1 MNNFNQ
7 KNIRYKFEHNVT
19 LPAQTAADVEI
30 CENQAVYTGINSNF
44 NTLLNNDLFIYN
56 TISNNIDYTNHA
68 LEMYD
73 PTTLIP
79 EDVPD
84 GTKYLSVE
92 VPADRE
98 ILSNSRLIILT
109 KETTVQDLSC
119 INDTIKSAKKLIIF
133 GNDYVLAQ
141 GKLYSYNYAETI
153 ELDSISAM
161 GKSLDITT
169 LELTIGSSLSD
180 NIIIPN
186 DFTSVDIDNLTNIIN
201 ITHYQDNIN
210 NIYAIT
216 TPSVIYLVQQYQNN
230 LSIFNKFEINLPV
243 NTELK
248 TSLVYYSED
257 SKKYDVDPN
266 AYYYIVYNTTD
277 TQNGLNIL
285 ILDSLAS
292 TVVKFTE
299 KLYVRNTYDVL
310 GVHYIFNDDK
320 NPSTLFIQG
329 TDNKIY
335 QYDIVNDFGKPE
347 FITTLQNV
355 THIDN
360 MINYIVYNND
370 YYLVTPDAL
379 YQLKINNNQPTII
392 SVFSGYDIKF
402 ITFKGNDYI
411 IGNYVN
417 ATHNPVINYKSLNI
431 NSDILS
437 IKLSCTVPTG
447 TSFHKIEITDNSI
460 FLLNNQIS
468 GAYYALMNDSIASL
482 SDLSNILTLKGIN
495 KTSEYSIEV
504 LSNNIKFLET
514 NGTNI
519 WLSTTVDSNL
529 PISDWSNHT
538 AYFNTISEKLYAE
551 ISGKTPQ
558 IIKTNVPTSAN
569 TITHQLDYNILTQIA
584 SQQFGTVPYNL
595 KNIYNDHYYTTDNNT
610 SFGIFQSYYSGETG
624 LTPSVTTKFVRWTY
638 ENNEVRLSNIQT
650 QNHLDDF
657 LNPHLSS
664 KSIEKIRMYDNTY
677 YICHSTDGFLTLPT
691 IDVPSDP
698 LSAEKITTFKNLS
711 AFKIYNCNVLDY
723 VRLSTELPLTIGIG
737 EDQTNI
743 DVNYTLHTFLISSEL
758 NPNNLYSI
766 LERSYYSNTE
776 SSDIHEFYTIYGEL
790 TNSQTNIIDALSN
803 LNNIIPTLSKLP
815 EITYPVLSDCITDQT
830 HDIEYYLSTELSQYL
845 DDPINNLSG
854 ILNTYLSDLSAYLSD
869 FVPEIEKPTQN
880 PQPFIDLNLNN
891 KLYLSSNLIFENN
904 PINAISGNNIDLI
917 TVFNNTHNLFL
928 TRKLS
933 DEQINFDSYQLSVIN
948 DKNSVLYTNL
958 TSNIL
963 FKNDTLLSLLNN
975 QSINNTYYSND
986 VFYAF
991 TSPSEWVLAIYKNG
1005 EQFISTKPFTALNAQ
1020 HSDIYTMCDRTNVDL
1035 PTIILG
1041 DSGGTDGAKS
1051 HIILKTFDAGKS
1063 LVNYISSLN
1072 GSTINVNKLPEYN
1085 EVKLTNINKL
1095 FIGDSK
1101 PLSCG
1106 YMYNL
1111 EYYIQP
1117 SADMTNFVQFMAVQ
1131 LNNSSSTLPLNQ
1143 LYYYNSKWMSSDI
1156 YSDYFVNLDAN
1167 DNKISSL
1174 PTGYKNLNII
1184 YCTSF
1189 KESDIGDEYG
1199 MYYNIICNTNKSE
1212 TLSAFTT
1219 YYNLSV
1225 NDVNL
1230 SNLFVKPQV
1239 FNGYP
1244 QKINAITFEKEP
1256 NNPLNEIGLFIIN
1269 NQTYIGDSILC
1280 ANTEMSNIVN
1290 FNVNDISTV
1299 FVTQDDVW
1307 HINHI
1312 LENPNNHELTK
1323 NDILNSE
1330 VPSTFQLSVLDIE
1343 ITTSDLNY
1351 LTSNSITSSFI
1362 NANYINENEAV
1373 FEIRITDNINEVRKI
1388 VTYINGNTTVIDSQN
1403 TTITADINYDRI
1415 KIHTLDDNSRVINI
1429 IGYNN
1434 VLSAVYNSNLSNTNI
1449 TIKQS
1454 QLNGHYYNTNI
1465 INDSNKLI
1473 FLNNAGNID
1482 VVSIDEELPE
1492 LYTSVLKQLPI
1503 ISVANNQPYILN
1515 KFNLDI
1521 DSPTINSHYNYIIN
1535 TSNGADYYLLDT
1547 DLSQP
1552 SPVATLN
1559 WIEYN
1564 DSNSS
1569 SRQATINIVPT
1580 QTKTIQDFPI
1590 KAFIKVKG
1598 AIFIGISDQSDTN
1611 NNGIYVVTDYQ
1622 LSSNFITCQKIY
1634 LYNDT
1639 NKTKQSYNPNVY
1651 DLAYNVHQDIL
1662 YVRNGY
1668 NSIDVLDLESLQFDL
1683 NNVNDICHLN
1693 KNKNSTDHNYLICS
1707 GILNAFTVTNIP
1719 EQYRFMNTGHN
1730 DYIELYI
1737 KNEYNKLYAT
1747 RETTG
1752 KHIVT
1757 FVQVETPYLSSE
1769 TDLLNVENQLTNIS
1783 HIFELGTNK
1792 YLASYD
1798 SISTHLFKL
1807 NDNNISYANSLEG
1820 NFIPIK
1826 EITNKSGFI
1835 KQSYETIYL
1844 NKEVTE
1850 LSDIRLSATYN
1861 IEDSK
1866 TIIDIE
1872 DSFVSKILSGNYYRD
1887 VKSLY
1892 NVFNV
1897 PFFNIFW
1904 FCLNSESLSIQNPPY
1919 IESFTSYTYGELTNT
1934 LQYNSI
1940 FTIPVSCTYINAF
1953 YNNDKIES
1961 INYIAPTEPNII
1973 QYTPALNNIS
1983 YETTKLINYFDLNLT
1998 GDATVIQDSLLTSDY
2013 STIRSL
2019 SDTYRNYYKD
2029 IQLSAIISG
2038 IVTQDWQD
2046 SQIPQLI
2053 VHYNQ
2058 NNYLFRKDD
2067 SPLYFHDYKQSYMAA
2082 CIQASE
2088 KDEQISGDCEHT
2100 ISPITTTYQIN
2111 NYNYIIG
2118 TNNGLYDF
2126 TYVDRENNSYKDY
2139 SFRLNAPVQTIAS
2152 SYVYNVNYTETQPS
2166 AYFVVTNNDIYQL
2179 DSTFRPTLYLD
2190 LSSANI
2196 TDFDIHSK
2204 YNKVIFTDKG
2214 IYTANY
2220 QYRLRETN
2228 LLDYNNPHQIV
2239 DNYYNDLVAEHIKNE
2254 HNSEAFITKINNKMP
2269 YDFSET
2275 DDWLSSETTEQFEII
2290 TNDLVNNVKFSDTL
2304 LEPFLSVEY
2313 LNKDTDNIY
2322 LNSDKLTYII
2332 KEYNSGM
2339 QEIYIHVPTTQ
2350 TVYVE
2355 TNEHLLTYADTQKDN
2370 ITISKNVTQLKI
2382 TLNKSLFHLN
2392 EVITF
2397 NINGT
2402 SLPLNIKKPTTNTN
2416 GMYQSYILPTLASTH
2431 IKYTDTTIELNAVI
2445 FGTDAQDIYILAK

>member
-19 LPAQTAADVEI
+19 LPAKTQADVEI

-73 PTTLIP
+73 PTYLIP
-79 EDVPD
+79 ENVPD

-92 VPADRE
+92 IPADRE

-109 KETTVQDLSC
+109 KETIVQDLSC
-119 INDTIKSAKKLIIF
+119 INDSIKSAKRLTIF
-133 GNDYVLAQ
+133 GNDYLLAQ
-141 GKLYSYNYAETI
+141 GKLYSYNYEETI
-153 ELDSISAM
+153 NLEYLSAM
-161 GKSLDITT
+161 GKSFEISAD
-169 LELTIGSSLSD
+169 ELTIGYSLNN
-180 NIIIPN
+180 NIILPTS
-186 DFTSVDIDNLTNIIN
+186 FTDTDINNLTNIIN

-230 LSIFNKFEINLPV
+230 LSIFNKFEINLPA

-248 TSLVYYSED
+248 TSLVYYSEE

-285 ILDSLAS
+285 ILDNLES
-292 TVVKFTE
+292 TSAKFTE
-299 KLYVRNTYDVL
+299 KLYIRDTYGVL
-310 GVHYIFNDDK
+310 DVHYIFNDDK

-329 TDNKIY
+329 TNNKLY

-347 FITTLQNV
+347 FKNLPTTEIN
-355 THIDN
+355 N

-370 YYLVTPDAL
+370 YYLVTPNKL
-379 YQLKINNNQPTII
+379 YQLTIVNNQPTINL
-392 SVFSGYDIKF
+392 VFEGYDIKL

-411 IGNYVN
+411 IGNTVDRSN
-417 ATHNPVINYKSLNI
+417 NPIIKCKPLNSEI
-431 NSDILS
+431 TDVFDIT
-437 IKLSCTVPTG
+437 LSCEVPDG
-447 TSFHKIEITDNSI
+447 TSFNKIEITDNIIFILNSSI
-460 FLLNNQIS
+460 N
-468 GAYYALMNDSIASL
+468 GAYYALINNILTL
-482 SDLSNILTLKGIN
+482 SDLSNISVLTGIN
-495 KTSEYSIEV
+495 NEDKEYNIEV
-504 LSNNIKFLET
+504 LSNNIKFLEN
-514 NGTNI
+514 NGNNI
-519 WLSTTVDSNL
+519 WLSTVVDSN
-529 PISDWSNHT
+529 IASNKWLNYT
-538 AYFNTISEKLYAE
+538 AYFNTLTEKLYAE
-551 ISGKTPQ
+551 INGNNPQ
-558 IIKTNVPTSAN
+558 IIKTTIPTPN
-569 TITHQLDYNILTQIA
+569 DIIEHTLDYNVLTKLSNINL
-584 SQQFGTVPYNL
+584 GRTMYDL
-595 KNIYNDHYYTTDNNT
+595 KNLYNDHYYTIDNNK
-610 SFGIFQSYYSGETG
+610 SFGIFQSYYAGG
-624 LTPSVTTKFVRWTY
+624 AGYTPSINTKFVIWKF
-638 ENNEVRLSNIQT
+638 ENNNFNLSTIYYDSSILGSNSE
-650 QNHLDDF
+650 
-657 LNPHLSS
+657 LSS
-664 KSIEKIRMYDNTY
+664 KSVEKIRMYDNTY
-677 YICHSTDGFLTLPT
+677 YICHSTNGFLALNALSTLSENNPIHVT
-691 IDVPSDP
+691 R
-698 LSAEKITTFKNLS
+698 LNAFKNLS
-711 AFKIYNCNVLDY
+711 AFNYNCNVLDY
-723 VRLSTELPLTIGIG
+723 VKLSTELPLTIGIG
-737 EDQTNI
+737 EHQTNI
-743 DVNYTLHTFLISSEL
+743 DVNYILHTFLISSDL
-758 NPNNLYSI
+758 NLNNLYSI

-790 TNSQTNIIDALSN
+790 ANSQTNIVDALSD
-803 LNNIIPTLSKLP
+803 LNNIIPSLSKLP
-815 EITYPVLSDCITDQT
+815 EITYPDLSACIIDQT
-830 HDIEYYLSTELSQYL
+830 HDTEYYLSTELSQYL

-854 ILNTYLSDLSAYLSD
+854 ILDTYLSDLSAYLSD

-904 PINAISGNNIDLI
+904 TINASNSSNIDLI

-933 DEQINFDSYQLSVIN
+933 DEQIDFDSYHLSVIN

-963 FKNDTLLSLLNN
+963 FKNDALLASLNN

-991 TSPSEWVLAIYKNG
+991 TSPSEWVLAIYNNG
-1005 EQFISTKPFTALNAQ
+1005 EKFISTKPFTALNAQ

-1063 LVNYISSLN
+1063 LVSYISNLS
-1072 GSTINVNKLPEYN
+1072 GSMMDVNDLPEYN
-1085 EVKLTNINKL
+1085 EVKLININKL
-1095 FIGDSK
+1095 FIGDSYS
-1101 PLSCG
+1101 LSCG

-1131 LNNSSSTLPLNQ
+1131 LNNGSSTLPLNQ
-1143 LYYYNSKWMSSDI
+1143 LYYYNPKWVSSDI

-1167 DNKISSL
+1167 DDKISSL

-1189 KESDIGDEYG
+1189 KEPDIDNEYG
-1199 MYYNIICNTNKSE
+1199 MYYNIICNTNTSE
-1212 TLSAFTT
+1212 NLSAFTT

-1244 QKINAITFEKEP
+1244 QKINAITFEKDP

-1280 ANTEMSNIVN
+1280 ANTEMPTIVN

-1299 FVTQDDVW
+1299 FVTQNTVW

-1323 NDILNSE
+1323 NDILNSQ
-1330 VPSTFQLSVLDIE
+1330 VPSTFQLSTLGIE
-1343 ITTSDLNY
+1343 ITTADLNY
-1351 LTSNSITSSFI
+1351 LISNNITSSFI

-1388 VTYINGNTTVIDSQN
+1388 ATYISGNTTVIDSQN

-1415 KIHTLDDNSRVINI
+1415 KIHKLDDNSNVINI
-1429 IGYNN
+1429 VGYNN
-1434 VLSAVYNSNLSNTNI
+1434 VLSAIYNNKLYNTTI

-1473 FLNNAGNID
+1473 FLNNTGNID
-1482 VVSIDEELPE
+1482 VVSIDEELSG
-1492 LYTSVLKQLPI
+1492 LYKSVLKQQPPT

-1521 DSPTINSHYNYIIN
+1521 DNTTINSHYNYIIN
-1535 TSNGADYYLLDT
+1535 TSKGSEYYLLDT

-1564 DSNSS
+1564 DSNIS

-1580 QTKTIQDFPI
+1580 QTRTIQDFPI

-1598 AIFIGISDQSDTN
+1598 VIFIGISDQADIN

-1651 DLAYNVHQDIL
+1651 DLAYNAHQDIL

-1693 KNKNSTDHNYLICS
+1693 KNKNGNDHNYLICS
-1707 GILNAFTVTNIP
+1707 GILNAFTVTNKP

-1757 FVQVETPYLSSE
+1757 FVQVEAPYLSSE
-1769 TDLLNVENQLTNIS
+1769 TDLPNVENQLTNIS

-1798 SISTHLFKL
+1798 DVSTHLFKL

-1820 NFIPIK
+1820 NFIPTK

-1861 IEDSK
+1861 IEDSN

-1887 VKSLY
+1887 VESLY

-1904 FCLNSESLSIQNPPY
+1904 FCLNNESLAIQNPPY
-1919 IESFTSYTYGELTNT
+1919 IESFTNHTYGELTNT

-1940 FTIPVSCTYINAF
+1940 FTIPATCTYINAF

-1961 INYIAPTEPNII
+1961 INYIASTAPNII
-1973 QYTPALNNIS
+1973 KYTPALNNIS

-1998 GDATVIQDSLLTSDY
+1998 SDTSVIQDSLLTSDY

-2019 SDTYRNYYKD
+2019 SNTYGNYYKD
-2029 IQLSAIISG
+2029 IQLSAIIDG
-2038 IVTQDWQD
+2038 NVTQDWQD

-2067 SPLYFHDYKQSYMAA
+2067 YPLYFHDYKQSYMAI
-2082 CIQASE
+2082 CIQEPE

-2100 ISPITTTYQIN
+2100 ISPITTTYQID
-2111 NYNYIIG
+2111 NYNYLIG

-2126 TYVDRENNSYKDY
+2126 TYVDRKNNSYKDY

-2179 DSTFRPTLYLD
+2179 DSTFRPTIYLD

-2196 TDFDIHSK
+2196 TDFDIYSK

-2214 IYTANY
+2214 IYTSNY

-2275 DDWLSSETTEQFEII
+2275 NDWLSTEITDQFEII
-2290 TNDLVNNVKFSDTL
+2290 TNDLVNNVKFSETL
-2304 LEPFLSVEY
+2304 IEPFLSVEY
-2313 LNKDTDNIY
+2313 LNKNTDNIY
-2322 LNSDKLTYII
+2322 LNSDNLTYII

-2350 TVYVE
+2350 TFYVE
-2355 TNEHLLTYADTQKDN
+2355 TNEHLLIYADAQKDN
-2370 ITISKNVTQLKI
+2370 ITINKNVTHLRI
-2382 TLNKSLFHLN
+2382 TLNKTLFHLSK
-2392 EVITF
+2392 VITF

-2402 SLPLNIKKPTTNTN
+2402 SLPLNIKKPTTNVY
-2416 GMYQSYILPTLASTH
+2416 GIYQSYILPTIASTH
-2431 IKYTDTTIELNAVI
+2431 VKYTDTTIELNAVI